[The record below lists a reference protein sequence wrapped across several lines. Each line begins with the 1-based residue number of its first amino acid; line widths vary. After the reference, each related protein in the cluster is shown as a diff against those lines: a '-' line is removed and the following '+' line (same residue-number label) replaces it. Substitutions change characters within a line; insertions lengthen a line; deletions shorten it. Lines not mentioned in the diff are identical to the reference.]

1 VTNCPYLSESTD
13 TSGQILLSYK

>member
-1 VTNCPYLSESTD
+1 VTNCSYLSESTD